1 MRRFVFVV
9 ISLLAAAL
17 FVLSCSTEEPES
29 PAQTDD
35 SLIVVNDGASRF
47 KIVYG
52 SAKPNAEGFAAFVSG
67 TTGVSL
73 PVVLDNAE
81 ESEYEILIGSCNR
94 PEYKQVAAD
103 LSGTFG
109 YSIKVVGSKLVVAG
123 SDVTWVAF
131 GLRALV
137 KSLRENGLAGQN
149 LNVSKDLAIKQ
160 LTDDPQMIARLIRQ
174 KYDFTLSA
182 VQVLN
187 QVPIGDIYVAQGAAS
202 DGKNM
207 YIVMRNSGDTKAV
220 VCKYDLKSYSLL
232 GISSEF
238 NGGHCN
244 DMTFDTAGG
253 RAIVAQGQSQ
263 GRILT
268 PVDGETLAVQPN
280 INIPVGSGAITY
292 CPSRSQYAISQG
304 GSTFHVTDASF
315 KLLFTKSRTDKTGYT
330 AQGMGSDDS
339 YVYFPM
345 SGSSDNV
352 LVVYDWEGNFVT
364 TLTLPVSI
372 ESESMCY
379 AAGRYYVIFYG
390 GSKTGAI
397 VSEIIPTHYYSYTK

>member
-35 SLIVVNDGASRF
+35 SLIVVNDGTSRF

-67 TTGVSL
+67 TTGADLPIVS
-73 PVVLDNAE
+73 DNAGT
-81 ESEYEILIGSCNR
+81 SEYEILIGTCDR

-109 YSIKVVGSKLVVAG
+109 YSVRVVDKKLVVAG

-137 KSLRENGLAGQN
+137 KSLREVGLDGQD
-149 LNVSKDLAIKQ
+149 LYVPKDLSVKQ

-174 KYDFTLSA
+174 NYSFTLSA
-182 VQVLN
+182 VQVIN
-187 QVPIGDIYVAQGAAS
+187 QVPIGDLYVAQGAAS
-202 DGKNM
+202 DGQNI
-207 YIVMRNSGDTKAV
+207 YIVMRNSGDNRAM
-220 VCKYDLKSYSLL
+220 VCKYDIKSHSLL
-232 GISSEF
+232 GVSKEF

-253 RAIVAQGQSQ
+253 RVIVAHGQSE

-268 PVDGETLAVQPN
+268 PLDGETLEVQRN
-280 INIPVGSGAITY
+280 LSIPVGSGAITY
-292 CPSRSQYAISQG
+292 CPARSQYAISQG
-304 GSTFHVTDASF
+304 GSTFHVTDSSF
-315 KLLFTKSRTDKTGYT
+315 QLLFTKSRTDKTGYT

-352 LVVYDWEGNFVT
+352 LVVYDWEGKFVT
-364 TLTLPVSI
+364 TLTLPVSM
-372 ESESMCY
+372 ESESMFY
-379 AAGRYYVIFYG
+379 AAGRYYVVFYA

-397 VSEIIPTHYYSYTK
+397 LSEIIPTHYYSYTK